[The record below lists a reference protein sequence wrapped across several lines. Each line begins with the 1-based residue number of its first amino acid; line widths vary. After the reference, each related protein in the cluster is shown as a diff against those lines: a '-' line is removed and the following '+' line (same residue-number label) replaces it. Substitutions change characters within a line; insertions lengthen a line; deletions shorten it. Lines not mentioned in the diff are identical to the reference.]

1 MKKARIRIIK
11 ELSNNFYVV
20 IVFKYIELHNRM
32 NHFS

>member
-1 MKKARIRIIK
+1 MKKARIRIK
-11 ELSNNFYVV
+11 ELSNNFHVV